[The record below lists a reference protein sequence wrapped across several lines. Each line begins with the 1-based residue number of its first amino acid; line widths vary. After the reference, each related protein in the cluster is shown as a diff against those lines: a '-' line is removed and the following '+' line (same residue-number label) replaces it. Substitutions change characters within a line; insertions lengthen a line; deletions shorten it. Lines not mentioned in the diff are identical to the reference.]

1 MSDKPIEQITIVDGG
16 PGVPPLKLTVRKKP
30 PKKPG
35 KPKAPP
41 DKPTVAKG
49 DWVKK

>member
-1 MSDKPIEQITIVDGG
+1 MAGMTEEENMSKDDKKQ
-16 PGVPPLKLTVRKKP
+16 
-30 PKKPG
+30 KPG